1 MAQMKLKT
9 QLTGIALSLM
19 MGAPMLASAEA
30 LPGKP
35 APDFAEKDAS
45 GKTQKLSDYKGD
57 WLVLEWFNKDCPYVR
72 KHYDGNNMQALQEKY
87 TGKNVKWLAVI
98 SSAKGK
104 QGYVEPAQA
113 LQVSK
118 DKNQHLSAPLL
129 LDTDGSMGRAY
140 GAKTTPH
147 MFVINPEGVVVYAGA
162 IDSDDSWSASSI
174 KGATNYVATALD
186 EAMSGKPVTV
196 ASSRAYGCSVKY

>member
-1 MAQMKLKT
+1 MTQMTLKSK
-9 QLTGIALSLM
+9 LTGIAFAAMMSL
-19 MGAPMLASAEA
+19 PTLVSAEA

-35 APDFAEKDAS
+35 APDFSEMDAA
-45 GKTQKLSDYKGD
+45 GNTQSLGDYKGE

-72 KHYDGNNMQALQEKY
+72 KHYDSNNMQALQAKY
-87 TGKNVKWLAVI
+87 TGKNVKWLAVV

-104 QGYVEPAQA
+104 QGYVEPAEA
-113 LQVSK
+113 LQASK

-162 IDSDDSWSASSI
+162 IDSDDSWRAESI
-174 KGATNYVATALD
+174 NGATNYVAAALD
-186 EAMSGKPVTV
+186 EAMSGKAVSV

>member
-1 MAQMKLKT
+1 MSHPLKKRIQQVALAAAVSLPGLAMA
-9 QLTGIALSLM
+9 A
-19 MGAPMLASAEA
+19 A

-35 APDFAEKDAS
+35 APNFSEVDAS
-45 GKTQKLSDYKGD
+45 GATQSLSDYKGQ
-57 WLVLEWFNKDCPYVR
+57 WLVIEWFNKDCPYVR
-72 KHYDGNNMQALQEKY
+72 KHYGSGNMQAVQKKY
-87 TGKNVKWLAVI
+87 TDKDVKWLSVI

-104 QGYVEPAQA
+104 QGYLEPAQA
-113 LQVSK
+113 LAEAQSHNMSV
-118 DKNQHLSAPLL
+118 SAPIL
-129 LDTDGSMGRAY
+129 LDTDGSMGRAF

-162 IDSDDSWSASSI
+162 IDSDDSWSPSSI
-174 KGATNYVATALD
+174 DGATNYVAAALD

>member
-1 MAQMKLKT
+1 MSHTLKT
-9 QLTGIALSLM
+9 RFKQFALAAVVSLPALAIA
-19 MGAPMLASAEA
+19 AA

-35 APDFAEKDAS
+35 APNFSEKDAS
-45 GKTQKLSDYKGD
+45 GATQSLSDYKGQ
-57 WLVLEWFNKDCPYVR
+57 WLVVEWFNKDCPYDR
-72 KHYDGNNMQALQEKY
+72 KHYDSGNMQKLQKKY
-87 TGKNVKWLAVI
+87 NGKNVKWLNVI

-104 QGYVEPAQA
+104 QGYLEPAEA
-113 LQVSK
+113 MSEAK
-118 DKNQHLSAPLL
+118 SHNMTISAPML

-162 IDSDDSWSASSI
+162 IDSDDSWSPSSI
-174 KGATNYVATALD
+174 PGATNYVAAALD
-186 EAMSGKPVTV
+186 AGMSGKPIKV

>member
-1 MAQMKLKT
+1 MSRTLKT
-9 QLTGIALSLM
+9 RMQQFALAAAVSLP
-19 MGAPMLASAEA
+19 GLAMAAA

-35 APDFAEKDAS
+35 APDFSEVDAS
-45 GKTQKLSDYKGD
+45 GATQSLSDYKGQ
-57 WLVLEWFNKDCPYVR
+57 WLVIEWFNKDCPYVR
-72 KHYDGNNMQALQEKY
+72 KHYGSGNMQSVQKKY
-87 TGKNVKWLAVI
+87 TDKNVKWLSVI

-104 QGYVEPAQA
+104 QGYLEPAQA
-113 LQVSK
+113 LAEATSHNMSV
-118 DKNQHLSAPLL
+118 SAPIL
-129 LDTDGSMGRAY
+129 LDTDGSMGRAF

-162 IDSDDSWSASSI
+162 IDSDDSWSPSSI
-174 KGATNYVATALD
+174 DGATNYVAAALD